1 MSSLSNKGKRK
12 SNSMDLSNKDTLIL
26 RINTDNSAE
35 YDPKAKPTNASNL
48 EYDPKAKSVS
58 PTNYVDTTV
67 SDNFSFNNYHMW

>member
-1 MSSLSNKGKRK
+1 
-12 SNSMDLSNKDTLIL
+12 MDLSNKDTLIL
-26 RINTDNSAE
+26 RINTDNSAEYDPKAKPTNASNLE